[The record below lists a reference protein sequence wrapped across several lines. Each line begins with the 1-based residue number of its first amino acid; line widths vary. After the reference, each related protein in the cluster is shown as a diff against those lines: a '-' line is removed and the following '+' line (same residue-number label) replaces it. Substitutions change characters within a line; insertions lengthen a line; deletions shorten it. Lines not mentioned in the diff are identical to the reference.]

1 METNISLKQTRSE
14 NETNVSRL
22 MLDTEAEKLM
32 MTYHPG
38 NQIAFS
44 KYPERCVTGKSP
56 TLIEINDYQ
65 NFCCIKEDSKMDDNV
80 VNELSSMIIANLFY
94 LKLTEVMLFFQR
106 LKCGIYGEIYGCIE
120 PSRIMRA
127 LRTFINERSIILDNY
142 DKKKM
147 EEEFKEYKKNAM
159 TREEW
164 EKMKRNTHTS

>member
-1 METNISLKQTRSE
+1 
-14 NETNVSRL
+14 
-22 MLDTEAEKLM
+22 MLDTEVEKLM

-56 TLIEINDYQ
+56 TLIDVKKKYGLSNAKKWIVIEINDYQ
-65 NFCCIKEDSKMDDNV
+65 NFCCIKEDNKMDDNV

-164 EKMKRNTHTS
+164 EKMKMNIHTS